1 MLFSYT
7 YENESNYKMFTK
19 ESLACRFIIQILKL
33 KDSCGVGSTGQ

>member
-33 KDSCGVGSTGQ
+33 KGFV